1 MIPLSGLLGIQYA
14 VTDSIVWE
22 AGVAIGMNKAAPD
35 FRLTIGL
42 TLLFKPYPSSY
53 LFKIFLAGLDL
64 DIQHIFSW
72 RKRTDKF
79 FVIGAGGIIGHI
91 KI

>member
-1 MIPLSGLLGIQYA
+1 MISLSGLLGIQYA
-14 VTDSIVWE
+14 ITDSVVLG
-22 AGVAIGMNKAAPD
+22 AGDEIGMNKAVPD
-35 FRLTIGL
+35 FQLTIAL